1 MLSQQ
6 TFALVKTYWRR
17 LQCNTFFV
25 FQDVLKT
32 SWRRFEDL
40 IGRHLANTCWRR
52 LENVLKTSWR
62 LFRKTYC
69 KYVLK
74 TSWKTRNIC
83 WNGTSRPIK
92 RELTVYGNFRS
103 CGVNKNAKT
112 FRKQNQKQK
121 RKLKSKWKQKWKFI
135 FIFIFVF
142 CFHFHFCFC
151 FHFHFCFC
159 FCFYFV
165 FCFFYLFIFVRVQ
178 NIQQPNLGQS
188 VKLNVQFKYWWLNSN
203 RISKCNP
210 TVSTCALPLIL
221 PVHYSNKQVMKEE
234 LRDAAGMS
242 KGFNK

>member
-1 MLSQQ
+1 MFWRLNW
-6 TFALVKTYWRR
+6 KTS
-17 LQCNTFFV
+17 CKH
-25 FQDVLKT
+25 VLKT
-32 SWRRFEDL
+32 SWE
-40 IGRHLANTCWRR
+40 R
-52 LENVLKTSWR
+52 LEDVLKT
-62 LFRKTYC
+62 FRKTYC

-92 RELTVYGNFRS
+92 RELIVYGSVRS
-103 CGVNKNAKT
+103 SGVNKNAKT

-165 FCFFYLFIFVRVQ
+165 FCFFLFIYFCSCPEHAATKSGTIC
-178 NIQQPNLGQS
+178 NIECT
-188 VKLNVQFKYWWLNSN
+188 
-203 RISKCNP
+203 I
-210 TVSTCALPLIL
+210 
-221 PVHYSNKQVMKEE
+221 
-234 LRDAAGMS
+234 
-242 KGFNK
+242 